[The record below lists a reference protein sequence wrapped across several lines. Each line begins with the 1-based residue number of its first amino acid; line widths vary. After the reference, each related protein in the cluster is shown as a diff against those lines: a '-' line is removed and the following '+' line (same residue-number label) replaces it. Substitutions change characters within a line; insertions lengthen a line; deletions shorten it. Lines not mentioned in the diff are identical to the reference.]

1 MCGKEGWRDVALS
14 GCLNGRL
21 SHNLVVGR
29 ESGKIGSES
38 GLRSERTEAWWEL
51 MA

>member
-1 MCGKEGWRDVALS
+1 MCGKEGWRDVTLS

-29 ESGKIGSES
+29 ESGKIGIE
-38 GLRSERTEAWWEL
+38 LDDVEIWWEL